1 MASEAPD
8 KEEQTE
14 DPSQKKL
21 DDALKKGDV
30 AKSQE
35 VTTWFMMVG
44 SALLFL
50 IMAPITTGSLTHELA
65 LMLGNADQF
74 KLGDRGFQAFVNSS
88 TQIFL
93 LIILAPLGIM
103 SLFGIAANLVQHQ
116 PLFTAET
123 IKPKLSKISPIQGAK
138 RLFSTEALVNFS
150 KGLVKLILV
159 GLVVFFAVW
168 NERDELDTMVSMDLS
183 ALLSMFQVLALK
195 IFASTIAILSIIAV
209 ADFMYQKNKW
219 WKKQKMTIKEVRDE
233 HKSQEGDPHV
243 KARIRQIRQE
253 KSRQRMMAS
262 VPDATVIITN
272 PTHFAVALK
281 YENGMA
287 SPKLLAKGVDDVAL
301 RIREKAKEHNIPI
314 VENPPLARALYAS
327 VDLDDTIPTE
337 HFKAVAQIIGYVMR
351 LRQKSDWRGSKN

>member
-44 SALLFL
+44 SALLFF
-50 IMAPITTGSLTHELA
+50 IMAPISSSSLSHELA
-65 LMLGNADQF
+65 MMLANADQF
-74 KLGDRGFQAFVNSS
+74 QMGDHGFQAFVDSS
-88 TQIFL
+88 TRIFL
-93 LIILAPLGIM
+93 LIVLVPLGIM
-103 SLFGIAANLVQHQ
+103 SLFAVAANLVQHQ
-116 PLFTAET
+116 PLFTGET

-138 RLFSTEALVNFS
+138 RLFSSEALVNFS
-150 KGLVKLILV
+150 KGLIKLTIV
-159 GLVVFFAVW
+159 GLIVFFAVW
-168 NERDELDTMVSMDLS
+168 GQRDELDVMVSMDLS
-183 ALLSMFQVLALK
+183 VLLLEFQVLALK
-195 IFASTIAILSIIAV
+195 IFAATLAVLSIIAV

-219 WKKQKMTIKEVRDE
+219 WQKQKMTIKEVRDE

-253 KSRQRMMAS
+253 KSRQRMMAA

-272 PTHFAVALK
+272 PTHFAVALQ
-281 YENGMA
+281 YDRGMA
-287 SPKLLAKGVDDVAL
+287 SPKLLAKGVDDVAM
-301 RIREKAKEHNIPI
+301 RIREKAKEHDIPI

-327 VDLDDTIPTE
+327 VDLDAPIPTE

-351 LRQKSDWRGSKN
+351 LRQKSGWRNS